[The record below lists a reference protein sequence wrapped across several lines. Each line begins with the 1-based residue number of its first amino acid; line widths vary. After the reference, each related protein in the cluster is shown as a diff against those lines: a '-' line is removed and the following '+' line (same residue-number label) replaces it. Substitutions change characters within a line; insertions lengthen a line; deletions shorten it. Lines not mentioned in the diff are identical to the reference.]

1 MKLKKMV
8 FLTIFLCAVVPVLA
22 LSAVFIAM
30 SAKTSRNLMND
41 NMAAASRLFSNSI
54 DNIFDI
60 NRADILVTFHVAEVR
75 SFINKSVFGNRKDS
89 EAVRNIANRLKLR
102 VESDSSSIRY
112 ISLVDVNG
120 KVLLNSDITKI
131 GTHTRLPAGTIEQI
145 KKSGQY
151 FVTNIFRIKEF
162 KDPFVYAIMLPLID
176 HHEFHGSMFYVL
188 SPASIQE
195 MVRSTEFFRSYR
207 SGSVT
212 VLDSGDNIVATS
224 NPLLRGVTNFRTEVK
239 DSNLLTLVSQNNISG
254 DQAGAVRYTAGGRK
268 RIGYLHTVPD
278 SDWKIICSVEEDE
291 LFNPVR
297 RMIIWDCMFVVLLLM
312 IVTGAFTLLM
322 KQITDPMYGLLSTIH
337 RMRGGDYAARFDY
350 KGRDE
355 FREIADAYNDLADIT
370 QSTLKREKAH
380 SEFLLDKSNHDQLT
394 GLYNKTATEELISE
408 CIGEYGMADGHVLYI
423 MDIDN
428 FKSINDSLGHSLGDR
443 ALAELA
449 KHLSAAA
456 RESDV
461 VGRIGGDEF
470 MVFLKSI
477 KNTETVS
484 IKAEELR
491 NAFHTAGAAIP
502 ELAKMSGSIGCSRY
516 PDDGSTFEEL
526 YKKADKALYETKASG
541 KDGWT
546 IYGIKRR
553 NNGNAV

>member
-1 MKLKKMV
+1 LKLKKMV

-22 LSAVFIAM
+22 LSAVFIAT
-30 SAKTSRNLMND
+30 SSKTSRNLMND

-60 NRADILVTFHVAEVR
+60 NRADIFVTFHVSEIR
-75 SFINKSVFGNRKDS
+75 SFISDSVFGDRKDAA
-89 EAVRNIANRLKLR
+89 AVRNIAKRLALR
-102 VESDSSSIRY
+102 VSSDGRYIRY
-112 ISLVDVNG
+112 ISLVDANG
-120 KVLLNSDITKI
+120 KVLLNNDISKI
-131 GTHTRLPAGTIEQI
+131 GTRSRLPAGTLEQI
-145 KKSGQY
+145 KKSGSY
-151 FVTNIFRIKEF
+151 FVTDIFSIKGLR
-162 KDPFVYAIMLPLID
+162 DPFVYAIVLPLID

-195 MVRSTEFFRSYR
+195 LVRSAGFFKSYR

-212 VLDSGDNIVATS
+212 VLDSGYNIVATS
-224 NPLLRGVTNFRTEVK
+224 NPLLKKMTNFRTEVR
-239 DSNLLTLVSQNNISG
+239 DSNLLALVSRDSVSG

-278 SDWKIICSVEEDE
+278 SGWKIICSVEEDE
-291 LFNPVR
+291 LFRPVR
-297 RMIIWDCMFVVLLLM
+297 RMILWDCLFVVLLLV
-312 IVTGAFTLLM
+312 IVTGAFLLLM
-322 KQITDPMYGLLSTIH
+322 RQITDPMYGLLSTIH
-337 RMRGGDYAARFDY
+337 KMRGGDYAARFNY
-350 KGRDE
+350 QGRDE

-370 QSTLKREKAH
+370 QNTLKREKAH

-394 GLYNKTATEELISE
+394 GLYNKAATQELISE
-408 CIGEYGMADGHVLYI
+408 CIGEYGRTGSHVLYI

-428 FKSINDSLGHSLGDR
+428 FKSINDTLGHSLGDR
-443 ALAELA
+443 VLAELA

-470 MVFLKSI
+470 MVFLKDI
-477 KNTETVS
+477 RNTETIA

-491 NAFHTAGAAIP
+491 SAFHTAGAAIP
-502 ELAKMSGSIGCSRY
+502 ELARMSGSIGCARY
-516 PDDGSTFEEL
+516 PDDGGTFEEL
-526 YKKADKALYETKASG
+526 YKTADKALYETKASG

-546 IYGIKRR
+546 IYGIKRS
-553 NNGNAV
+553 NKNDAV